1 MNLSHKIEKLL
12 ATKDEENIKLA
23 KNIVIAKVNQSNV
36 IAFICVL
43 KNTSNYNILKESD
56 ITREVASVI
65 SEKVKVTDNISDVNF
80 EMPLL
85 YRWALQSFKSVENL
99 EVSTKSYIDY
109 VNNLT
114 QIEMAN
120 LVNKEPKTEPETVE
134 NDELPF

>member
-56 ITREVASVI
+56 ITREIASVI
-65 SEKVKVTDNISDVNF
+65 SEKVKVIDNISDVNF

-99 EVSTKSYIDY
+99 KVSTKSYIDY

-120 LVNKEPKTEPETVE
+120 LVNKEEPQTVE
-134 NDELPF
+134 NDEIPF

>member
-1 MNLSHKIEKLL
+1 MNLSQKIEKLL
-12 ATKDEENIKLA
+12 VTKDEENVKLA
-23 KNIVIAKVNQSNV
+23 KGIILAKMNQDNV

-43 KNTSNYNILKESD
+43 KNTSNFNMLKDVTVIATVESVLTTK
-56 ITREVASVI
+56 I
-65 SEKVKVTDNISDVNF
+65 KVLDNLTSVNF
-80 EMPLL
+80 EMPSL

-120 LVNKEPKTEPETVE
+120 LVNKEPQTEPETVE
-134 NDELPF
+134 TDDLPF